1 MKKLVEPFNEM
12 MKEQVR
18 KKFNDT
24 VGYLVEQ
31 IRCNGQKD
39 KGISLYSTTLE
50 YQSDYLYEWRKFAW
64 EQGNVESSVAIE
76 FYRNNVDMFINYDA
90 MDDYVEEL
98 ADEYGV
104 DDVALFIQGGCRIYM
119 GNPYYEEGEDE
130 LIDVVKTDIAKN
142 TILYGPPGTGKT
154 YNTVLYAVAIIESKS
169 LADVKN
175 ENYSDVLT
183 RYNTYKADGLIEFT
197 TFHQSYG
204 YEEFIE
210 GIKPVM
216 DNTDET
222 AVNQYTTLSFLYFR
236 FFITPRRNF
245 G

>member
-1 MKKLVEPFNEM
+1 MIEEIKKFVEPFNEK

-98 ADEYGV
+98 VDEYGV

-119 GNPYYEEGEDE
+119 GNPYYEEGFSNRPTAFEIYCKELENVKDGQYVILADCGDGGVLIGKDGKYGFDDLDHAVFIRDEHRFDNSVEVSVYLVQKCMDEYGVVTNE
-130 LIDVVKTDIAKN
+130 LIKYV
-142 TILYGPPGTGKT
+142 
-154 YNTVLYAVAIIESKS
+154 E
-169 LADVKN
+169 
-175 ENYSDVLT
+175 
-183 RYNTYKADGLIEFT
+183 
-197 TFHQSYG
+197 
-204 YEEFIE
+204 
-210 GIKPVM
+210 
-216 DNTDET
+216 
-222 AVNQYTTLSFLYFR
+222 
-236 FFITPRRNF
+236 
-245 G
+245 

>member
-1 MKKLVEPFNEM
+1 MIEEMKKLVEPFNEM

-18 KKFNDT
+18 KKFNDA

-119 GNPYYEEGEDE
+119 GNPYYEEGFSNRPTAFEIYCKELENVKDGQYVILADCGDGGVLIGKDGKYGFDDLDHAVFIRDEHRFDNSVEVSVYLVQKCMDEYGVVTNE
-130 LIDVVKTDIAKN
+130 LIKCV
-142 TILYGPPGTGKT
+142 
-154 YNTVLYAVAIIESKS
+154 E
-169 LADVKN
+169 
-175 ENYSDVLT
+175 
-183 RYNTYKADGLIEFT
+183 
-197 TFHQSYG
+197 
-204 YEEFIE
+204 
-210 GIKPVM
+210 
-216 DNTDET
+216 
-222 AVNQYTTLSFLYFR
+222 
-236 FFITPRRNF
+236 
-245 G
+245 